1 MSCWDTTACLKT
13 LCTAY
18 NDYQKS
24 TTDEAIKD
32 LQRQIDVSIYW
43 ETTAIYKENRFAVL
57 WQIMLIYFSSS

>member
-43 ETTAIYKENRFAVL
+43 ETTAIYIKTN
-57 WQIMLIYFSSS
+57 LICSFVANHANLF